1 MFIVI
6 ESIDAAGG
14 STQAKLLADR
24 LQKTGYDVLSLH
36 FPQEDAP
43 TGQLIYEKFLRN
55 KNKLKLTRREQ
66 ALLYIQDFFS
76 RAEDIRE
83 HLQKS
88 SPPARGGARGGGS
101 SEQFAAQAQAAR
113 SLALAR
119 QGKTNAEL
127 GPREIKQY
135 CRISADTEKI
145 IYLAEQRFHLSGR
158 GVHRLLKVARTIAD
172 LVEEENISS
181 RDLAE
186 ALQYREQ
193 LQAAL
198 PEFV

>member
-1 MFIVI
+1 LHVLVADIPMK
-6 ESIDAAGG
+6 E
-14 STQAKLLADR
+14 LLA
-24 LQKTGYDVLSLH
+24 
-36 FPQEDAP
+36 
-43 TGQLIYEKFLRN
+43 N
-55 KNKLKLTRREQ
+55 
-66 ALLYIQDFFS
+66 
-76 RAEDIRE
+76 
-83 HLQKS
+83 